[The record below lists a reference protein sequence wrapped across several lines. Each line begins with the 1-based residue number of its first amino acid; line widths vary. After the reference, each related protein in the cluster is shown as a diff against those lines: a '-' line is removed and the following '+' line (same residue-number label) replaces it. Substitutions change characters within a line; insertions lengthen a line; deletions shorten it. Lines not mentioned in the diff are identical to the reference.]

1 MAGSEITIA
10 AHDGGS
16 FMGYL
21 SVPASGSGPGVVVI
35 QEIFGVNA
43 VMRGVSDW
51 LAGEGY
57 VALCPD
63 LFWRQEP
70 GIQLTDGSQAEWD
83 RAFELFGG
91 FDLEAGVKDLDATV
105 ETLRGI
111 EGCLGKVGAIGF
123 CLGGRLAYLAA
134 TRTKADAAVGYYG
147 VMLDEHLDEAINCPL
162 ALHMAGEDQFAPA
175 EVQQKLHA
183 ALDGNAQVSL
193 YDYPG
198 QGHAFARIGGEHYDK
213 DSADLAN
220 RRSLEFLKANLG

>member
-21 SVPASGSGPGVVVI
+21 SVPASGAGPGVVVI

-43 VMRGVSDW
+43 VMRGVADW

-57 VALCPD
+57 MALCPD

-70 GIQLTDGSQAEWD
+70 GIQLTDRSQEEWD
-83 RAFELFGG
+83 RAFQLFGG

-105 ETLRGI
+105 ETLRGT

-123 CLGGRLAYLAA
+123 CLGGRLAYLTA

-147 VMLDEHLDEAINCPL
+147 VMLDEHLNEAINSPL
-162 ALHMAGEDQFAPA
+162 ALHIAGDDEFAPP
-175 EVQQKLHA
+175 EVQRKVHA
-183 ALDGNAQVSL
+183 ALDSNARVAL

-198 QGHAFARIGGEHYDK
+198 QGHAFARLGGEHYDK
-213 DSADLAN
+213 ASADLAN
-220 RRSLEFLKANLG
+220 GRSLEFLGANLG

>member
-1 MAGSEITIA
+1 MASSEITIA

-21 SVPASGSGPGVVVI
+21 SVPASGAGSGVVVI

-57 VALCPD
+57 MALCPD

-70 GIQLTDGSQAEWD
+70 GIQLTDRSPEEWD
-83 RAFELFGG
+83 RAFKLFGG

-105 ETLRGI
+105 ETLRGT

-162 ALHMAGEDQFAPA
+162 ALHIAGDDEFAPP
-175 EVQQKLHA
+175 EVRHKVHA
-183 ALDGNAQVSL
+183 ALDGNAGVTL

-198 QGHAFARIGGEHYDK
+198 QGHAFARLGGEHYDEA
-213 DSADLAN
+213 SADLAN
-220 RRSLEFLKANLG
+220 KRSLEFLGANLG

>member
-21 SVPASGSGPGVVVI
+21 SVPASGAGPGVVVI

-43 VMRGVSDW
+43 VMRGVTDW

-57 VALCPD
+57 MALCPD

-70 GIQLTDGSQAEWD
+70 GIQLSDQSPEDWE

-91 FDLEAGVKDLDATV
+91 FDLEAGIKDLDATV
-105 ETLRGI
+105 EALRGTD
-111 EGCLGKVGAIGF
+111 GCLGKVGAIGF
-123 CLGGRLAYLAA
+123 CLGGRLAYLSA

-147 VMLDEHLDEAINCPL
+147 VMLNEHLDEAINCPL
-162 ALHMAGEDQFAPA
+162 ALHMAGDDEFAPA
-175 EVQQKLHA
+175 EVQQKVHA
-183 ALDGNAQVSL
+183 ALDGNSQVAL

-198 QGHAFARIGGEHYDK
+198 QGHAFARLGGEYYDK
-213 DSADLAN
+213 AAADLAN
-220 RRSLEFLKANLG
+220 GRTLEFLGANLG

>member
-1 MAGSEITIA
+1 MVGSEITIA

-70 GIQLTDGSQAEWD
+70 GIQLTDGLQAEWD

-105 ETLRGI
+105 ETLRGTK
-111 EGCLGKVGAIGF
+111 GCLGKVGAIGF

-134 TRTKADAAVGYYG
+134 TRAKADAAVGYYG

-162 ALHMAGEDQFAPA
+162 ALHMAGEDQFAPP

-183 ALDGNAQVSL
+183 ALDGNAQVAL

-198 QGHAFARIGGEHYDK
+198 QGHAFARVGGEHYDK
-213 DSADLAN
+213 ASADLAN